1 MIRLEYLG
9 QLHSAS
15 FAGPFYSGKGLQ
27 DLIPQQLKFS
37 QRIHQAPAFNHSE
50 VQEEGLPR
58 WHVIEPK
65 FPLELEFV
73 LKRFRQMP
81 ERDRGWRVEDLAAS
95 LRGNRKD
102 RAAWAEWRVR

>member
-9 QLHSAS
+9 RLHSAS
-15 FAGPFYSGKGLQ
+15 FAGPLYSGKGLQ
-27 DLIPQQLKFS
+27 DLIRQHLKFAQS
-37 QRIHQAPAFNHSE
+37 IQQAPASNRFD

-58 WHVIEPK
+58 WRVIEPK

-73 LKRFRQMP
+73 LKRFRQLP

-102 RAAWAEWRVR
+102 RAAWAKW